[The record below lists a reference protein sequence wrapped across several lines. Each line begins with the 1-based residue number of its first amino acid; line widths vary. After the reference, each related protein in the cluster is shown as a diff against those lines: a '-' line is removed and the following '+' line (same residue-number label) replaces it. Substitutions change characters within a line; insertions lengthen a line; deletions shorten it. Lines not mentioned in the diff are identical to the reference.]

1 MSGVCGFQLGCP
13 GTAVC
18 GGSGLGLHRVHVPAA
33 PQKGRRGR
41 DEAGRDGEVEGN
53 VEPAGERRRD
63 QGREEGVPGPV
74 SDSASP
80 NAWLLVSSAASA
92 GPSVTGRK

>member
-1 MSGVCGFQLGCP
+1 VAWPRGR
-13 GTAVC
+13 AVF
-18 GGSGLGLHRVHVPAA
+18 LVHVPAA
-33 PQKGRRGR
+33 AQQRGQGR
-41 DEAGRDGEVEGN
+41 DQASRDGEVEGN
-53 VEPAGERRRD
+53 VEPGGERRRD